1 MVGPGAGDTVSV
13 VPDAAPDMRDWPTGR
28 LLAMAARLVEHE
40 WHDVL
45 QGAGLTHAGLVVL
58 DLLGDGPLAQAELAR
73 RARVEVQTISRTVDR
88 LEREGHVER
97 TLDPADRRA
106 RLVARTAAGEASW
119 AQARSLEARA
129 IPAVDDPDAL
139 RGQLL
144 QIVQALSARRWS

>member
-1 MVGPGAGDTVSV
+1 MLRAAAGDTVSAV
-13 VPDAAPDMRDWPTGR
+13 SDAAPDMRDWPTGR

-40 WHDVL
+40 WHDTL
-45 QGAGLTHAGLVVL
+45 QEAGITHAGLVVL

-97 TLDPADRRA
+97 MLDPADRRS
-106 RLVARTAAGEASW
+106 RLVVRTSAGEAAW
-119 AQARSLEARA
+119 VHARSLEARA
-129 IPAVDDPDAL
+129 IPAVDDADAL

-144 QIVQALSARRWS
+144 QIVQALSARRWA

>member
-1 MVGPGAGDTVSV
+1 M
-13 VPDAAPDMRDWPTGR
+13 PDAAPDMRDWPTGR

-40 WHDVL
+40 WHDTL
-45 QGAGLTHAGLVVL
+45 QGAGITHAGLVVL

-97 TLDPADRRA
+97 TLDPADRRS
-106 RLVARTAAGEASW
+106 RLVARTAAGEAAW

-129 IPAVDDPDAL
+129 IPAVDDADAL
-139 RGQLL
+139 RAQLL